1 MAQDKKVFTG
11 GMDKDSDPRL
21 IKGGDYRD
29 ALNIRNVSSSDSTSG
44 SVENIE
50 GNTLVPFNFI
60 DETDQLIE
68 VTPTGGDVYVDEIDT
83 SQVFNQVNIE
93 IDGRELVGYVF
104 NFSLGYLTTNG
115 DENLIAFSP
124 INWSAST
131 SQTNTSTTL
140 YNNFGPGGPL
150 SVIQVD
156 DLITGLPITLVAEID
171 FESGDALDGSGII
184 FNITYTCTQAGATFS
199 LYADSSY
206 TVPEVVFG
214 SVAFSDPIG
223 VCQND
228 VITIGGS
235 VSSVNATGDLGGN
248 VDDQG
253 NVFGPGGG
261 INTGSTIIDLEIT
274 GDSPTSNSETVV
286 EDVTLFSYTQA
297 GGDGSNANDWL
308 IETAIDLSTANESFG
323 SGGEFEFD
331 SGQDSI
337 AGFLTDIVTDDT
349 KLNNILV
356 DGGNGTVTSLG
367 DISTNFL
374 AGTKL
379 EGNNSSIGRNSPSDA
394 SYSQLEY
401 FYDSTEVIEGD
412 GFSIN
417 EGTLTFSGTDILAGN
432 TYPLKTSI
440 IEDKN
445 YLLSFTLSG
454 LPDGVSLNF
463 NAGNQSFPSQGVNG
477 IKSFVINPENNAS
490 IIYITFN
497 KNFTSSNEVTIT
509 NLRLFLED
517 IPVDIFSIRLA
528 SIGSTRFNL
537 AFASSEE
544 KLRKDLVEGKQS
556 TQIRE
561 WFPGVALSLVTKN
574 VGDGYGVIAGVQLA
588 DLQEDLLEALGN
600 ISSLTST
607 IASLTADHSAELAAL
622 TLQLVDATDNAAQ
635 IQTQLETANALNVTL
650 ETELASING
659 HINNFLESQEE
670 FAGLDSITAYLGTS
684 ASISASLSSV
694 SAAITNFDIAHI
706 AGNNVLNVTIQDQI
720 SDINDLNVQIA
731 AQILTIE
738 TQSQQIFDLTDLHT
752 TSQESL
758 TASQLAL
765 SQMSTSFTNLVIENT
780 QENLILVATHDA
792 EVLGLEQD
800 YTSLQTE
807 LATALANQED
817 GVSQADVDAVQSKLS
832 ALTISSAITES
843 TLEELTNLFN
853 QATLDLEISQQNTA
867 ETVVLLNAANAS
879 IASITPEDGISQAD
893 VDAVQ
898 ALLDAVTHEDGIS
911 QADLDAMQVSF
922 DLEVAALSG
931 SHQTEVNAIQALLD
945 AIVPEDGVSQSDVDA
960 VQALLDAVVP
970 EDGVSQSDV
979 DAVQALLDA
988 VVPEDGISQDDLD
1001 ILESQLEAVNVQ
1013 LDAINEEL
1021 ANNPTIIDSTEH
1033 VKDPRLEDPSQWGPT
1048 DVWIFNDG
1056 GGISHAGLGNGLLSG
1071 IPVNNEFGIPLIDV
1085 GSYIF
1090 SFNITDYQT
1099 GSVSHSN
1106 YVLVRVTYNDSYPFS
1121 TENLVVAHSAG
1132 RFIKTVNF
1140 TTRVRKIDM
1149 FVSGAVISLD
1159 ISELSI
1165 VSVTSAVTVSNTL
1178 INNLLT
1184 FTEELTTNND
1194 LLISLNEGL
1203 ATSIEESSE
1212 DLATAN
1218 QEISLFSDHVSSMSG
1233 SLSTLGTSVLDAI
1246 ALLGTSSNI
1255 TQGTI
1260 DDFITDF
1267 NEENNSL
1274 SDEVSALTDLINYLT
1289 SEIDLIED
1297 PSGGSGGS
1305 GGSEN
1310 DKWLFTFSGGVPVN
1324 VSSTYPD
1331 TKNLVIKNSD
1341 SSFEDFTYQIY
1352 GWDDANFMR
1361 GGYLAGDD
1369 DGIANQDVISFLQ
1382 NHHPLYK
1389 FLKEVIVNAGGINYD
1404 SNLRLQSDETAVIT
1418 FSASF
1423 HIESHN
1429 ASQVNNLLKI
1439 TVHNLLGVGSVIDTS
1454 GNPYTSTSSGDRII
1468 GNQGDIPLEKDPNK
1482 FLENSGVSDGIQIEI
1497 EALGEASGWEFYIQE
1512 GFDTLT
1518 QEKLNSQSS
1527 HTLFSDS
1534 SSISQPYGWNI
1545 SNPSDPNYLAP
1556 DGVDFKMHVEKIQS
1570 IPNQSL
1576 DRSTEGSA
1584 GSFIAAAAAPN
1595 FSIDSMAVS
1604 DELIYPAQTAD
1615 IIVNK
1620 SKDVPPNLG
1629 GNTFGAKRFVRNTI
1643 LNKTTVRDNS
1653 SSSYKCIG
1661 TYEDKPKNSIYYL
1674 VHHSSNTDKF
1684 DCILEYSLIDNK
1696 IRTVYQDGR
1705 QGSNGLSEGILNF
1718 DLDHAI
1724 TGVNKVDDILYWTDN
1739 LNRPRKINVNLG
1751 KKNEVNINKAIKFED
1766 VNFPGSH
1773 SNSVFLTYNDTALKS
1788 KYSIGD
1794 TVYTHTQAGEEATA
1808 YNGYAEVLG
1817 IVRNMPAGLTFNTTD
1832 GSNEVISSSA
1842 LGSNDLEPGEW
1853 IGIMDST
1860 NFPRFY
1866 QVADISGTT
1875 ITTVSPVTFTLS
1887 AALALYLL
1895 PSGGNIGGLL
1905 TNCPFQSF
1913 SAIPGLIMSADPS
1926 DAYSPLISFG
1936 KYEDK
1941 MRYFDVIKHQPLKR
1955 PVTVLATDTSY
1966 AKNNILD
1973 TLFQFKYRY
1982 SHQDN
1987 ENTSYSSISNINI
2000 DPEFARNTPLKH
2012 SEYRET
2018 ANTIEVEYF
2027 DTISDV
2033 KKIEITTR
2041 KGNDGEFTLVDTVQ
2055 NNFIRYLK
2063 SLKNEVIVDPDYY
2076 FVIPKSIIKFRNNG
2090 VYPFINKSEGDKL
2103 FDAVPKLAKAQTI
2116 ISDNRLTYGN
2126 ILEGYDNTPL
2136 VVSSSFNAD
2145 GPIIQNNESNFLV
2158 YSLATGGS
2166 QITSINV
2173 DDNAAANSVLGQE
2186 LTGTSEPNIWQPG
2199 ANKNCKVHFFI
2210 DFAGMNLNQE
2220 NSQTLSIDL
2229 SFHVARRSAA
2239 GKAKKRAGR
2248 FAMNLD
2254 ITGLDTINQVRN
2266 KVISQFNQDNWEGG
2280 TKMQTGDPGTA
2291 DISDCVKNEGGEG
2304 EDAADVQCTSSGSSM
2319 INVYW
2324 KQKKNS
2330 TDSNSGAPTVW
2341 GDWSKVIQNVSVKLL
2356 SGDAGFNTFKTGAF
2370 HDFGISYFDETN
2382 RCSFVNVAP
2391 DYGQDVT
2398 LQEGY
2403 NTALVSTNLNGTRS
2417 YNPFPAEPNGPAIG
2431 QASSLKLNIYNKPP
2445 SWATSYQV
2453 MYAGNTSVDEFMQV
2467 TVPHAIPG
2475 TGGDT
2480 QMYLSLQSLKSHKSS
2495 YTEATGALT
2504 DFDVAKG
2511 DRIRFISCD
2520 TTSGRKKF
2528 NDYLDFEITGFEF
2541 YNEELADVNGNPIT
2555 VASGQEGFYIRISN
2569 PGSDLAQLDG
2579 SPDVSINHSGF
2590 SLSGSGYDKLIAE
2603 LYRPKKTQTPE
2614 STVYFELGD
2623 RLEIGNPGE
2632 LNNYHTGIVDQTNEY
2647 FYDNNLNTMVSLYPA
2662 EINLNEGDVYIK
2674 SRNMFTETNGVSL
2687 EGFPC
2692 ESYYLNDFHSTN
2704 HYDKGRINVV
2714 NNNAEERILDTSVYY
2729 SEPYVSTGA
2738 INGLSSFNLA
2748 NTPWYDYNKE
2758 FGSIQ
2763 SLQTKDNDL
2772 IIFHESKVGRVLVGQ
2787 DILNTAS
2794 GEGLISLSND
2804 VISNY
2809 ATLYSGQFGCG
2820 LNPESIVK
2828 HGQKFYFAD
2837 IKRGAILRLSTD
2849 GLTVI
2854 SEYGMKDYFRDLGE
2868 MYIKYN
2874 PDGIKTFSD
2883 SIVGGGKTIVPYLL
2897 VGGYDPKYDEYII
2910 TFPEIEAGGRNYVA
2924 GNASTIKNWSEGILN
2939 WDDATLDP
2947 NMKNDKILFNAV
2959 TLGFSE
2965 GTNKWTS
2972 FYSFVP
2978 DFYSK
2983 INKQFVS
2990 FKQGRVYRHNDS
3002 DLYSRANADFNNFYG
3017 NGNLSYI
3024 DFVFN
3029 ADPSRIKSY
3038 NAIGLESDTK
3048 FITGMFTNI
3057 GQHYGNYDDVATTS
3071 IAFKKVNGLVTG
3083 DAGFNLITGSGTK
3096 FYESVTPGDLVR
3108 VFGYIKNNYT
3118 HRDFI
3123 VTKVISNTT
3132 ISVNENL
3139 GIDADDS
3146 YMLVIDYKTKEGIQ
3160 YSNIPFVTSGLSSTE
3175 DNFQFGDG
3183 SEIQGVGVGTG
3194 IDISASYVLFD
3205 EVGNV
3210 DFNKS
3215 IAPINMI
3222 VGGEY
3227 VINSLAEGST
3237 FNVSDVDPSV
3247 NSNIGGTVFTCKT
3260 PSSSNTS
3267 IVVSTDIKLYVKN
3280 LDNTTTFLGY
3290 PYTVIST
3297 KLFFI
3302 PSPSLD
3308 NDFSQA
3314 NKTGFYFTAKS
3325 GEVEGE
3331 KMKGSYMRTILATN
3345 KSQSKKKF
3353 NLYAANA
3360 DVDKSE
3366 LSNR

>member
-29 ALNIRNVSSSDSTSG
+29 ALNIRNISSSDSTSG

-68 VTPTGGDVYVDEIDT
+68 VTPIEDSNEYIEEIDLN
-83 SQVFNQVNIE
+83 QVFNQVT
-93 IDGRELVGYVF
+93 IDITGKETAHYSF
-104 NFSLGYLTTNG
+104 NFSLGYLTPQGN
-115 DENLIAFSP
+115 ENAIEFSP
-124 INWSAST
+124 ISWSGNS

-140 YNNFGPGGPL
+140 YNQFGPGGPL

-156 DLITGLPITLVAEID
+156 DINTGLPVTLVAEIN
-171 FESGDALDGSGII
+171 FESGDV
-184 FNITYTCTQAGATFS
+184 FNGGTILSITYTCTQAGAQFTLFS
-199 LYADSSY
+199 SSSY
-206 TVPEVVFG
+206 NDDNIIFGAPAEVL
-214 SVAFSDPIG
+214 SDPIDIANYLD
-223 VCQND
+223 QNNSMMS
-228 VITIGGS
+228 IGGS
-235 VSSVNATGDLGGN
+235 VSSITTTGDLGGN
-248 VDDQG
+248 SDDEG
-253 NVFGPGGG
+253 NVFGPGVST
-261 INTGSTIIDLEIT
+261 NTEGTIIDLEISGT
-274 GDSPTSNSETVV
+274 EPTSNTDNAV
-286 EDVTLFSYTQA
+286 EEVDLYSYTQA
-297 GGDGSNANDWL
+297 GGDGSNPSDWL
-308 IETAIDLSTANESFG
+308 VSPAIDLSTASESFG

-331 SGQDSI
+331 TNQDSI
-337 AGFLTDIVTDDT
+337 AGFLTDIVTDED

-356 DGGNGTVTSLG
+356 DGGNGTTTSLG

-374 AGTKL
+374 EGTKL
-379 EGNNSSIGRNSPSDA
+379 QGNNSGAARNNPSEV

-401 FYDSTEVIEGD
+401 YYDSTEVIEGD
-412 GFSIN
+412 GFTIN
-417 EGTLTFSGTDILAGN
+417 EGTLTFGGDTVLSQN
-432 TYPLKTSI
+432 TYPLKSSL
-440 IEDKN
+440 IEDKG
-445 YLLSFTLSG
+445 YLLSFTVSG
-454 LPDGVSLNF
+454 LTSGLSFNF
-463 NAGNQSFPSQGVNG
+463 NMGNQEFAQIDTNG
-477 IKSFVINPENNAS
+477 IHTLYVTPENNTS
-490 IIYITFN
+490 IIYIKFN
-497 KNFTSSNEVTIT
+497 KDFTSSDEVVIT

-517 IPVDIFSIRLA
+517 VPVDIMSIRLS
-528 SIGSTRFNL
+528 SIGSSKFNL

-544 KLRKDLVEGKQS
+544 QLKKDLSEGKQS

-561 WFPGVALSLVTKN
+561 WFPGVALSLTTKN

-588 DLQEDLLEALGN
+588 DLQAALLEANQQIALLTSQINSQSSASAVVIADLEAQLLIATNNADQLQVELDAANNLYSILQEQSESINESINAFLLEQGDIAGLDPLVAYAGTN
-600 ISSLTST
+600 ESVSSSLALISAAIAAMSTST
-607 IASLTADHSAELAAL
+607 IHNEELQQEIDDYIETINELNSQITSLDL
-622 TLQLVDATDNAAQ
+622 D
-635 IQTQLETANALNVTL
+635 INALNAQIVEVTN
-650 ETELASING
+650 TQNSIQQSLNEA
-659 HINNFLESQEE
+659 NN
-670 FAGLDSITAYLGTS
+670 SITSLQNQLSDAETLNTQEVIDLIALHEARVAALLLDYAELEADLAIALANEEAAET
-684 ASISASLSSV
+684 AATEATAAAATAATAQAAAEDATTSISILLDNA
-694 SAAITNFDIAHI
+694 I
-706 AGNNVLNVTIQDQI
+706 AGAGVIQTDLDAVEAALDAAVLANGILQSEADVIQTALEVALANEEDGVTQADVDAAVATLQVNLDATN
-720 SDINDLNVQIA
+720 SNLLNVQA
-731 AQILTIE
+731 
-738 TQSQQIFDLTDLHT
+738 
-752 TSQESL
+752 
-758 TASQLAL
+758 
-765 SQMSTSFTNLVIENT
+765 
-780 QENLILVATHDA
+780 
-792 EVLGLEQD
+792 
-800 YTSLQTE
+800 E

-817 GVSQADVDAVQSKLS
+817 GIGQADVDAIQVLLDEANNAIELIEQEAIDNPSVIDLTEHVINGDFENGADDWNPVAVHDFTGENIHVTGAGASTNLMSDIS
-832 ALTISSAITES
+832 AGEYIVSVNITNHVGGSLTISIWNADYTSQY
-843 TLEELTNLFN
+843 NLP
-853 QATLDLEISQQNTA
+853 EI
-867 ETVVLLNAANAS
+867 
-879 IASITPEDGISQAD
+879 
-893 VDAVQ
+893 
-898 ALLDAVTHEDGIS
+898 
-911 QADLDAMQVSF
+911 F
-922 DLEVAALSG
+922 
-931 SHQTEVNAIQALLD
+931 
-945 AIVPEDGVSQSDVDA
+945 
-960 VQALLDAVVP
+960 
-970 EDGVSQSDV
+970 
-979 DAVQALLDA
+979 
-988 VVPEDGISQDDLD
+988 
-1001 ILESQLEAVNVQ
+1001 
-1013 LDAINEEL
+1013 
-1021 ANNPTIIDSTEH
+1021 
-1033 VKDPRLEDPSQWGPT
+1033 
-1048 DVWIFNDG
+1048 
-1056 GGISHAGLGNGLLSG
+1056 
-1071 IPVNNEFGIPLIDV
+1071 
-1085 GSYIF
+1085 
-1090 SFNITDYQT
+1090 
-1099 GSVSHSN
+1099 
-1106 YVLVRVTYNDSYPFS
+1106 
-1121 TENLVVAHSAG
+1121 SAG
-1132 RFIKTVNF
+1132 RHIFNVSLPEGDKSMWLITNADGLNDDINF
-1140 TTRVRKIDM
+1140 TIDD
-1149 FVSGAVISLD
+1149 VSMVSASSATGVTASTISNFISFTESLKAAND
-1159 ISELSI
+1159 SLISANDALGLQILALTSDLEDANINVALYTTTLSELNNNLNLLGTSLISAISELS
-1165 VSVTSAVTVSNTL
+1165 VTSSMTQEQIDNYIASASLEGATL
-1178 INNLLT
+1178 SEQSAAL
-1184 FTEELTTNND
+1184 ND
-1194 LLISLNEGL
+1194 LI
-1203 ATSIEESSE
+1203 
-1212 DLATAN
+1212 
-1218 QEISLFSDHVSSMSG
+1218 V
-1233 SLSTLGTSVLDAI
+1233 
-1246 ALLGTSSNI
+1246 
-1255 TQGTI
+1255 
-1260 DDFITDF
+1260 
-1267 NEENNSL
+1267 
-1274 SDEVSALTDLINYLT
+1274 YLT
-1289 SEIDLIED
+1289 NQIVLLELDF
-1297 PSGGSGGS
+1297 PS
-1305 GGSEN
+1305 
-1310 DKWLFTFSGGVPVN
+1310 LMLTFSGAVPVTTTGI
-1324 VSSTYPD
+1324 SMGSWY
-1331 TKNLVIKNSD
+1331 LRIKNNND
-1341 SSFEDFTYQIY
+1341 SSVDIALQILDDNSNKTYK
-1352 GWDDANFMR
+1352 R
-1361 GGYLAGDD
+1361 GSIRSIHGETYLHNPVLSMVYDLNELAGFTTY
-1369 DGIANQDVISFLQ
+1369 NSFLQ
-1382 NHHPLYK
+1382 
-1389 FLKEVIVNAGGINYD
+1389 
-1404 SNLRLQSDETAVIT
+1404 LQSDPTQYIT
-1418 FSASF
+1418 SPAEFIVPVDVNGEIQDLKFIIHNINFENQAILIDGTPYHSASF
-1423 HIESHN
+1423 PAGFYSNYVGARGEENLEEDYLGYLETQGI
-1429 ASQVNNLLKI
+1429 NN
-1439 TVHNLLGVGSVIDTS
+1439 
-1454 GNPYTSTSSGDRII
+1454 
-1468 GNQGDIPLEKDPNK
+1468 
-1482 FLENSGVSDGIQIEI
+1482 GIQIEVI
-1497 EALGEASGWEFYIQE
+1497 LPSDAAGGGWTFGAANSSSSGTITNLSNQY
-1512 GFDTLT
+1512 T
-1518 QEKLNSQSS
+1518 QELFNTGNNEDYQWTLVSNWSAPDSDYHPSGYQS
-1527 HTLFSDS
+1527 F
-1534 SSISQPYGWNI
+1534 SISSTYKTNVESSNI
-1545 SNPSDPNYLAP
+1545 INSEGD
-1556 DGVDFKMHVEKIQS
+1556 V
-1570 IPNQSL
+1570 
-1576 DRSTEGSA
+1576 RGSA
-1584 GSFIAAAAAPN
+1584 GSFIAEAAAPN
-1595 FSIDSMAVS
+1595 FSIANMAVS

-1615 IIVNK
+1615 IIVSK
-1620 SKDVPPNLG
+1620 SKDVPPNLSEHI
-1629 GNTFGAKRFVRNTI
+1629 TGAKRFVRNTK
-1643 LNKTTVRDNS
+1643 LKKTTVRDNS

-1661 TYEDKPKNSIYYL
+1661 TYEDKPKNSIYYF
-1674 VHHSSNTDKF
+1674 VHHSSGTDKF
-1684 DCILEYSLIDNK
+1684 DCILEYSLMDNK

-1705 QGSNGLSEGILNF
+1705 QGSNGLIEGILNF

-1739 LNRPRKINVNLG
+1739 LNRPRKINVTLG
-1751 KKNEVNINKAIKFED
+1751 KNNEVNISKGIVFED

-1773 SNSVFLTYNDTALKS
+1773 SNSVFLSYSDIKLKTQF
-1788 KYSIGD
+1788 SIGD
-1794 TVYTHTQAGEEATA
+1794 TVYTHTNSGDIATS

-1817 IVRNMPAGLTFNTTD
+1817 IIRKMPDGLTFNTTD
-1832 GSNEVISSSA
+1832 TENEVTSSVA
-1842 LGSNDLEPGEW
+1842 LTDSQLEAGEW
-1853 IGIMDST
+1853 IGIMDNT

-1866 QVADISGTT
+1866 QVANISGTT
-1875 ITTVSPVTFTLS
+1875 ITTVSPLTFTLT

-1913 SAIPGLIMSADPS
+1913 SAVSGIIMSADPS

-2055 NNFIRYLK
+2055 NNFIKYLK
-2063 SLKNEVIVDPDYY
+2063 VLKNEVIVDPDYY
-2076 FVIPKSIIKFRNNG
+2076 FVISKSIIKFRNNG

-2145 GPIIQNNESNFLV
+2145 GPIIQNNESNFPV
-2158 YSLATGGS
+2158 YGDPNGSNYEINNVNTGSNNTNLALLLTGDDILQTGFPFSSITSWTSGGS
-2166 QITSINV
+2166 SQLRLS
-2173 DDNAAANSVLGQE
+2173 L
-2186 LTGTSEPNIWQPG
+2186 
-2199 ANKNCKVHFFI
+2199 FI
-2210 DFAGMNLNQE
+2210 DLSGIDLNNE
-2220 NSQTLSIDL
+2220 NSQNL
-2229 SFHVARRSAA
+2229 SFDINYGLERDVNFLSVD
-2239 GKAKKRAGR
+2239 GNNSNKKRAGR
-2248 FAMNLD
+2248 IAMNVD
-2254 ITGLDTINQVRN
+2254 ITGLDTITKVRN
-2266 KVISQFNQDNWEGG
+2266 KVISQFSQDNWEGG
-2280 TKMQTGDPGTA
+2280 TKIGSTDT
-2291 DISDCVKNEGGEG
+2291 DDCQKDEGG
-2304 EDAADVQCTSSGSSM
+2304 DSNVSITSSGISKLKLFWKHKANSNDSSGGGLGWAS
-2319 INVYW
+2319 INNGW
-2324 KQKKNS
+2324 KNV
-2330 TDSNSGAPTVW
+2330 TV
-2341 GDWSKVIQNVSVKLL
+2341 NVTAKLL

-2403 NTALVSTNLNGTRS
+2403 NTTSVSANLNGTRS
-2417 YNPFPAEPNGPAIG
+2417 YNPFPAEPNGSAIG
-2431 QASSLKLNIYNKPP
+2431 QTSSLNLKIYNKPP

-2475 TGGDT
+2475 VGGDT
-2480 QMYLSLQSLKSHKSS
+2480 QMYLSLQSLKSHKAS

-2541 YNEELADVNGNPIT
+2541 YNEEPADVNGNPIA

-2632 LNNYHTGIVDQTNEY
+2632 LNNYHSGNEDQNPEY
-2647 FYDNNLNTMVSLYPA
+2647 FYDKDVNTTVSLTPA
-2662 EINLNEGDVYIK
+2662 VINIDEGDIYIK
-2674 SRNMFTETNGVSL
+2674 SRNMFTVTNGGSL

-2714 NNNAEERILDTSVYY
+2714 NNNAEERNLSVSVYY
-2729 SEPYVSTGA
+2729 SEPYISTGA

-2748 NTPWYDYNKE
+2748 NSPYFDYNKE

-2763 SLQTKDNDL
+2763 SLKTKDNDL

-2794 GEGLISLSND
+2794 GEGLVSLSND

-2809 ATLYSGQFGCG
+2809 VSLYAGQFGCG

-2868 MYIKYN
+2868 MYVKYN

-2883 SIVGGGKTIVPYLL
+2883 SFVGGNAPYLL
-2897 VGGYDPKYDEYII
+2897 IGGYDPKYDEYII
-2910 TFPEIEAGGRNYVA
+2910 TFPEIEGRGRNYVA
-2924 GNASTIKNWSEGILN
+2924 GNASTIKNWSDGILN

-2972 FYSFVP
+2972 FYSYIP

-3002 DLYSRANADFNNFYG
+3002 DLYSLLNSDFNNFYG

-3029 ADPSRIKSY
+3029 AEPSSVKSY

-3048 FITGMFTNI
+3048 FITGMFTNT

-3071 IAFKKVNGLVTG
+3071 IAFKKVVGTISG
-3083 DAGFNLITGSGTK
+3083 DPDSNLITGYGTE

-3123 VTKVISNTT
+3123 VTKVISNTL
-3132 ISVNENL
+3132 ISVNELLEINVV
-3139 GIDADDS
+3139 GNSTTNSDS

-3160 YSNIPFVTSGLSSTE
+3160 YSSIPFVTSGLSSTA

-3183 SEIQGVGVGTG
+3183 SEMQGLGVASGIDVFLIGTG
-3194 IDISASYVLFD
+3194 NLQSGTTAHKFESVDMNRPLSPSQMILGGKYALQGMFYGSA
-3205 EVGNV
+3205 
-3210 DFNKS
+3210 FN
-3215 IAPINMI
+3215 I
-3222 VGGEY
+3222 
-3227 VINSLAEGST
+3227 
-3237 FNVSDVDPSV
+3237 SDVDPSV
-3247 NSNIGGTVFTCKT
+3247 NSNSVGTIFTCKT
-3260 PSSSNTS
+3260 PNTDS
-3267 IVVSTDIKLYVKN
+3267 TAKVISTDIKLYVKN
-3280 LDNTTTFLGY
+3280 PDNTTTFLGY
-3290 PYTVIST
+3290 PYSQDISSD
-3297 KLFFI
+3297 KLFFVPTPAMVGI
-3302 PSPSLD
+3302 AEARP
-3308 NDFSQA
+3308 
-3314 NKTGFYFTAKS
+3314 GFYFTVKS